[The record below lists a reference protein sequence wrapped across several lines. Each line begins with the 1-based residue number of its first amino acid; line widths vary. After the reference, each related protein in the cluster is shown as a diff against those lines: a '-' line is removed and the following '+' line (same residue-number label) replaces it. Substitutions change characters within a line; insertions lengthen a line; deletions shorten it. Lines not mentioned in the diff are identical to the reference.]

1 MMEKKKF
8 EAILVLLVPQ
18 IVSLIADKQSCDELT
33 AAKSFYES
41 KLYSYLEKEETK
53 LWHLSA
59 HALFELY
66 DEEVKTGKI
75 TFPEEA

>member
-1 MMEKKKF
+1 MEQQKF

-18 IVSLIADKQSCDELT
+18 VIHLIAEAQKCSEIS
-33 AAKSFYES
+33 AAKQFYSSHVYEQ
-41 KLYSYLEKEETK
+41 LEQENTK

-59 HALFELY
+59 QALYSLF
-66 DEEVKTGKI
+66 DEELATGSV